1 MKLSIANLVD
11 TYMDADM
18 LNMQMLKE
26 PEYGLGLKEML
37 EKYPLEREDLKD
49 RIEKLKNAK
58 EICDGTVKAFNL

>member
-1 MKLSIANLVD
+1 
-11 TYMDADM
+11 
-18 LNMQMLKE
+18 MLKE

-58 EICDGTVKAFNL
+58 EICDGIVNAFNL